1 VIDAVIVNIVSGARA
16 DTHIARRSPRMEE
29 LSFADAQARVRAV
42 VKGPWEADGFGEFYI
57 ATYGSE
63 SPTH

>member
-1 VIDAVIVNIVSGARA
+1 
-16 DTHIARRSPRMEE
+16 MEE